1 MSVKTDLKDADDG
14 VPRVQ
19 KTVFY
24 RENGVVRSVTLV
36 VPEVPGESGDESLGK
51 SAEAS
56 DDADENDV
64 SVKKL
69 VSALTEMYNEGERFL
84 SQLCETAVD
93 GGETLLGEQ
102 LARLEALDSDGS
114 DKLHFLRVKRKV
126 GAPASDDALEF
137 FTEPTIKDLSD
148 PAVSRYFPGEV
159 RADYEAMA
167 PRVNR
172 VRMLLVENLRI
183 VRKSDDDEA
192 VDDEYIVM
200 QRMFVYAARR
210 CDAASGED
218 EIEPGNQRAAVHYI
232 AWGYTIA
239 ERSDA
244 RQAVDDGE
252 RGALTDEQKERAQL
266 AEKRL
271 KEAQA
276 LYQARRA
283 KKREKIIEAQLPQI
297 KAFMVIACSE
307 ALVRR
312 MDEAAPNLPPPLVL
326 HVPMHKARIIDKDNV
341 FGTTVRD
348 VRARKEELTQEAIEI
363 SKRLREQSERAGA
376 TGATE
381 AQKTEAACTM
391 RQTVALKNALSDVE
405 SLEQALG
412 RINPETQV
420 LLDIRDKGKMQDDGR
435 DLKALVVVDVPYK
448 ALRSRL
454 AYIAKK
460 LAEDDAEEAKSEQAA
475 APAAAEIVAK

>member
-14 VPRVQ
+14 VPRVE

-266 AEKRL
+266 AAKRRKRFTRRGAPRSAKRL
-271 KEAQA
+271 SRRSCRKSRRLWSLRVRKRWCAAWTRRRPTCRRRSCCTCPCTRRALSTKTTFLAQQCA
-276 LYQARRA
+276 TCARARR
-283 KKREKIIEAQLPQI
+283 
-297 KAFMVIACSE
+297 
-307 ALVRR
+307 
-312 MDEAAPNLPPPLVL
+312 
-326 HVPMHKARIIDKDNV
+326 
-341 FGTTVRD
+341 
-348 VRARKEELTQEAIEI
+348 
-363 SKRLREQSERAGA
+363 
-376 TGATE
+376 
-381 AQKTEAACTM
+381 
-391 RQTVALKNALSDVE
+391 
-405 SLEQALG
+405 
-412 RINPETQV
+412 
-420 LLDIRDKGKMQDDGR
+420 
-435 DLKALVVVDVPYK
+435 
-448 ALRSRL
+448 
-454 AYIAKK
+454 
-460 LAEDDAEEAKSEQAA
+460 
-475 APAAAEIVAK
+475 